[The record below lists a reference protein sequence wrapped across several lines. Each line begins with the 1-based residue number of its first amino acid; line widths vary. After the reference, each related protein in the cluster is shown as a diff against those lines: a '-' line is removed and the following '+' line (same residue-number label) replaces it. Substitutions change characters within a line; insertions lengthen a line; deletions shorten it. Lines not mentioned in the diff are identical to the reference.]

1 MPESQPDKHQQLAWD
16 FEEFAK
22 GGRVKD
28 RTPDVFRALG
38 HQMASRLASS
48 KQPVNSAAAV
58 ELALQAS
65 LTDIKSLLSPF
76 AQHRLMEYLIDQV
89 PGKTPDY
96 RPGDPYFNA
105 TLASFGVDAVFNHI
119 VRGME
124 LSDPNQLALDVDDNY
139 GSAGSP

>member
-1 MPESQPDKHQQLAWD
+1 MSEAQPDKHQQLAWD

-22 GGRVKD
+22 GGRAKD
-28 RTPDVFRALG
+28 RTPDIFRAIG
-38 HQMASRLASS
+38 RQMASRLASS
-48 KQPVNSAAAV
+48 KQPVNSVGAV
-58 ELALQAS
+58 ELAFEAS
-65 LTDIKSLLSPF
+65 LNDLKSQLSPF

-89 PGKTPDY
+89 PAKIPGY

-124 LSDPNQLALDVDDNY
+124 LNDPNQLALDVDGGY
-139 GSAGSP
+139 GFAGSP